1 MASITH
7 SGGPDGSI
15 CAQSVRGGSQ
25 VVDQNHG
32 EAVPA
37 SQTLDRGIR
46 VLEHLAAVR
55 ETQSIAT
62 VAAAVGVHRSIAY
75 RLLRTLEAH
84 RLVERDA
91 SGSYGVGLGVVGLSR
106 SVRRTL
112 QAAATPQLAELVTE
126 LGMTAF
132 LVVRDGD
139 EAVTVNAVEPRD
151 SPAHVAFRPGNRNP
165 VGLGAT
171 GLALLIPD
179 PAATDDRAE
188 LVAARERGWASTLGE
203 VIPGMR
209 AVAAPVRHP
218 DGTTAGALAVI
229 FVDRSVDDAE
239 VGPVLASA
247 ADRVSAALG

>member
-1 MASITH
+1 MVD
-7 SGGPDGSI
+7 DGD
-15 CAQSVRGGSQ
+15 VPG
-25 VVDQNHG
+25 
-32 EAVPA
+32 VPA

-46 VLEHLAAVR
+46 VLEHLASAR
-55 ETQSIAT
+55 EPQSIAT

-84 RLVERDA
+84 RLVERDEA
-91 SGSYGVGLGVVGLSR
+91 GSYGIGLAVVGLSR

-112 QAAATPQLAELVTE
+112 QAAATPELAALVRR

-151 SPAHVAFRPGNRNP
+151 SPAHVAFRPGNRHP
-165 VGLGAT
+165 VDRGAT

-179 PAATDDRAE
+179 APDPGDRPE
-188 LVAARERGWASTLGE
+188 LVAARPRGWVSSLGE

-209 AVAAPVRHP
+209 SVAAPVRRP
-218 DGTTAGALAVI
+218 DGSTAGALAVI
-229 FVDRSVDDAE
+229 FVDRTVDDAE
-239 VGPVLASA
+239 VGAVLVAA
-247 ADRVSAALG
+247 ADRVSAVLG

>member
-1 MASITH
+1 MTE
-7 SGGPDGSI
+7 DGEG
-15 CAQSVRGGSQ
+15 A
-25 VVDQNHG
+25 
-32 EAVPA
+32 PA

-46 VLEHLAAVR
+46 VLEHLAATR
-55 ETQSIAT
+55 EPQSIAT

-84 RLVERDA
+84 RLVERDDA
-91 SGSYGVGLGVVGLSR
+91 GSYGVGLAVVGLSR

-112 QAAATPQLAELVTE
+112 QAAATPELAQLVRS

-151 SPAHVAFRPGNRNP
+151 SPAHVAFRPGNRHP

-171 GLALLIPD
+171 GLALLVPD
-179 PAATDDRAE
+179 EPSPDDRAD
-188 LVAARERGWASTLGE
+188 LVTARARGWASTLGE

-209 AVAAPVRHP
+209 AVAAPVRHA
-218 DGTTAGALAVI
+218 DGSTAGALAVI
-229 FVDRSVDDAE
+229 FVDQAVDDAV
-239 VGPVLASA
+239 VGAALATA
-247 ADRVSAALG
+247 ADRVSAVLG

>member
-1 MASITH
+1 MAEDI
-7 SGGPDGSI
+7 DG
-15 CAQSVRGGSQ
+15 
-25 VVDQNHG
+25 
-32 EAVPA
+32 VPA

-46 VLEHLAAVR
+46 VLEHLASTR
-55 ETQSIAT
+55 EPQSIAT

-91 SGSYGVGLGVVGLSR
+91 EGSYGVGLGVVGLSR

-112 QAAATPQLAELVTE
+112 QAAATPELARLVQV

-151 SPAHVAFRPGNRNP
+151 SPAHVAFRPGNRHP
-165 VGLGAT
+165 VQLGAT
-171 GLALLIPD
+171 GLALLIPEP
-179 PAATDDRAE
+179 PAADDRPV
-188 LVAARERGWASTLGE
+188 LVAARERGWVSSLGE

-209 AVAAPVRHP
+209 SVAAPVRRP
-218 DGTTAGALAVI
+218 DGSTAGALAVI
-229 FVDRSVDDAE
+229 FVDQSVDDGRI
-239 VGPVLASA
+239 GPVLVSA
-247 ADRVSAALG
+247 ADRVSAVLG

>member
-1 MASITH
+1 MVEES
-7 SGGPDGSI
+7 DGI
-15 CAQSVRGGSQ
+15 
-25 VVDQNHG
+25 
-32 EAVPA
+32 PA

-46 VLEHLAAVR
+46 VLEHLARAR
-55 ETQSIAT
+55 EPQSIAT

-91 SGSYGVGLGVVGLSR
+91 DGSYGVGLGVVGLSR

-112 QAAATPQLAELVTE
+112 QTAATPELARIVQE

-132 LVVRDGD
+132 LVVRDGA

-151 SPAHVAFRPGNRNP
+151 SPAHVAFRPGNRHP
-165 VGLGAT
+165 VELGAT
-171 GLALLIPD
+171 GQALLVHEP
-179 PAATDDRAE
+179 PTPEDRPT
-188 LVAARERGWASTLGE
+188 LVLARERGWASSLGE

-218 DGTTAGALAVI
+218 DGSTAGALAVI
-229 FVDRSVDDAE
+229 FVDQAVDDVA
-239 VGPVLASA
+239 VAARLVAA
-247 ADRVSAALG
+247 ADRVSAVLG

>member
-1 MASITH
+1 MAEDS
-7 SGGPDGSI
+7 DG
-15 CAQSVRGGSQ
+15 
-25 VVDQNHG
+25 
-32 EAVPA
+32 VPA

-46 VLEHLAAVR
+46 VLQHLATTR
-55 ETQSIAT
+55 EPQSIAT
-62 VAAAVGVHRSIAY
+62 VAAAVGVHRSVAY

-91 SGSYGVGLGVVGLSR
+91 EGSYGVGLGVVGLSR

-112 QAAATPQLAELVTE
+112 QVAAAPELARLVQE

-151 SPAHVAFRPGNRNP
+151 SPAHVAFRPGNRHP
-165 VGLGAT
+165 VHLGAT
-171 GLALLIPD
+171 GLALLILQP
-179 PAATDDRAE
+179 PAADDRPE
-188 LVAARERGWASTLGE
+188 LVAARERGWVSSLGE

-209 AVAAPVRHP
+209 AVAAPVRRP
-218 DGTTAGALAVI
+218 DGSTAGALAVI
-229 FVDRSVDDAE
+229 FVDQAVDDGRI
-239 VGPVLASA
+239 GPVLVSA

>member
-1 MASITH
+1 MVEE
-7 SGGPDGSI
+7 SG
-15 CAQSVRGGSQ
+15 
-25 VVDQNHG
+25 
-32 EAVPA
+32 VPA

-46 VLEHLAAVR
+46 VLEHLAATR
-55 ETQSIAT
+55 EPQTIAT

-91 SGSYGVGLGVVGLSR
+91 DGGYGVGLGVVGLSR

-112 QAAATPQLAELVTE
+112 QAASTPELARLVQE

-132 LVVRDGD
+132 LVVRDGA

-151 SPAHVAFRPGNRNP
+151 SPAHVAFRPGNRHP
-165 VGLGAT
+165 VELGAT
-171 GLALLIPD
+171 GLALLVPEE
-179 PAATDDRAE
+179 PAPGDRPE
-188 LVAARERGWASTLGE
+188 LVEARRRGFASSLGE

-218 DGTTAGALAVI
+218 DGSTAGALAVI
-229 FVDRSVDDAE
+229 FVDQTVDDTV
-239 VGPVLASA
+239 VGAAVVTA
-247 ADRVSAALG
+247 ADRVSAVLG

>member
-1 MASITH
+1 MAEDS
-7 SGGPDGSI
+7 DG
-15 CAQSVRGGSQ
+15 
-25 VVDQNHG
+25 
-32 EAVPA
+32 VPA

-46 VLEHLAAVR
+46 VLEHLAVTR
-55 ETQSIAT
+55 EPQSIAT

-91 SGSYGVGLGVVGLSR
+91 EGSYGVGLGVVGLSR

-112 QAAATPQLAELVTE
+112 QAAATPELARLVQE

-151 SPAHVAFRPGNRNP
+151 SPAHVAFRPGNRHP
-165 VGLGAT
+165 VQLGAT
-171 GLALLIPD
+171 GLALLIPEAPD
-179 PAATDDRAE
+179 TADRPV
-188 LVAARERGWASTLGE
+188 LRAARERGWVSSLGE

-209 AVAAPVRHP
+209 SVAAPVRRP
-218 DGTTAGALAVI
+218 DGSTAGALAVI
-229 FVDRSVDDAE
+229 FVDAAVDDASI
-239 VGPVLASA
+239 GPVLVSA
-247 ADRVSAALG
+247 ADRVSAVLG

>member
-1 MASITH
+1 M
-7 SGGPDGSI
+7 
-15 CAQSVRGGSQ
+15 
-25 VVDQNHG
+25 
-32 EAVPA
+32 PA

-46 VLEHLAAVR
+46 VLEHLAATR
-55 ETQSIAT
+55 EPQTIAT

-91 SGSYGVGLGVVGLSR
+91 DGGYGVGLGVVGLSR

-112 QAAATPQLAELVTE
+112 QAASTPELARLVQE

-132 LVVRDGD
+132 LVVRDGA

-151 SPAHVAFRPGNRNP
+151 SPAHVAFRPGNRHP
-165 VGLGAT
+165 VELGAT
-171 GLALLIPD
+171 GLALLVPEE
-179 PAATDDRAE
+179 PAPGDRPE
-188 LVAARERGWASTLGE
+188 LVEARRRGFASSLGE

-218 DGTTAGALAVI
+218 DGSTAGALAVI
-229 FVDRSVDDAE
+229 FVDQTVDDTV
-239 VGPVLASA
+239 VGAAVVTA
-247 ADRVSAALG
+247 ADRVSAVLG

>member
-1 MASITH
+1 MPEGS
-7 SGGPDGSI
+7 DG
-15 CAQSVRGGSQ
+15 
-25 VVDQNHG
+25 
-32 EAVPA
+32 VPA

-46 VLEHLAAVR
+46 VLEHLAATR
-55 ETQSIAT
+55 EPQSIAT

-91 SGSYGVGLGVVGLSR
+91 EGSYGVGLGVVGLSR

-112 QAAATPQLAELVTE
+112 QAAATPELARLVQQ

-151 SPAHVAFRPGNRNP
+151 SPAHVAFRPGNRHP
-165 VGLGAT
+165 VHLGAT
-171 GLALLIPD
+171 GLALLIPEEPD
-179 PAATDDRAE
+179 AADRSV
-188 LVAARERGWASTLGE
+188 LVDARARGWVSSLGE

-209 AVAAPVRHP
+209 SVAAPVRRP
-218 DGTTAGALAVI
+218 DGSTAGALAVI
-229 FVDRSVDDAE
+229 FVDQAVDDA
-239 VGPVLASA
+239 VIGPVLVAA